1 MTSKISFS
9 KLVRTEMRQMNWLL
23 AVQMVAFVL
32 VFPFRTLMVMA
43 IRQNEQVNYGRATY
57 SVAEQFSRNVGLGHM
72 ENTGVIL
79 CAGILCALAAF
90 AYIHSQTK
98 QDFYHSLAL
107 KREGLFGA
115 KYVSSTLTFVIPY
128 LISQLLV
135 ILVGLFYQ
143 AATLKVVLE
152 ILLASVQG
160 ILFFLCSYAMTLVA
174 MMLTGNFLTTMLGIG
189 VFGAYLPIMNLIV
202 ESFQEV
208 FWDTRIADYTYSSA
222 YIQKWSSP
230 WAWCMYAT
238 GRKHSGTTGV
248 TGQIPGVGDLCQLVA
263 IAAVLT
269 LVALA
274 LYRVRKTEAGG
285 RALAFPPLEPVI
297 KILVMVPVSLVA
309 GLIAN
314 QMIESVAFEL
324 LFILLFG
331 ALICVVIE
339 FIYRVDIRQVLAHKW
354 QFAVGAVLACAI
366 FFAFRFDV
374 TGYNSYL
381 PAEDELQS
389 MSLTSYFGTYIA
401 YDDEGGI
408 AYSRTMRERLDAIE
422 WEDFDSIYQLAAD
435 AVEIE
440 KGNDA
445 DEDLGQ
451 DYSYVYFKFH
461 LTNGKE
467 VYRCY
472 RVNTEQFNEVMNEL
486 IRNEEF
492 LEMYYPICNWDEE
505 IMSKITSIY
514 CWFYGYDEEEL
525 FGEPE
530 EDADTE
536 DADTEDA
543 DTENLNAEDAEDVG
557 AESELSEDAVSAES
571 ESLTEMEET
580 VTDEPE
586 DAEDTASAAST
597 VSGNVEYYYTDV
609 YTDINITVPVSM
621 LSELVEAYVK
631 DLKSLSYE
639 EIRETVNEI
648 NFYYEQTYVNESY
661 PINEN
666 FTNTLEV
673 LKKVYYGQ

>member
-9 KLVRTEMRQMNWLL
+9 KLVRAEMCQMNWLL

-43 IRQNEQVNYGRATY
+43 IRQNEQVQYGVATY
-57 SVAEQFSRNVGLGHM
+57 SAAEEYARTVGLGHV
-72 ENTGVIL
+72 ENTFVIL

-107 KREGLFGA
+107 KREDLFGG
-115 KYVSSTLTFVIPY
+115 KYVSSVLSFVFPY

-174 MMLTGNFLTTMLGIG
+174 MMLTGNFLTTVLGIG
-189 VFGAYLPIMNLIV
+189 MFGAYLPIMRLIMV
-202 ESFQEV
+202 SFQEV
-208 FWDTRIADYTYSSA
+208 FWNTSITDYADSTFYV
-222 YIQKWSSP
+222 QMKWTSP

-238 GRKHSGTTGV
+238 GRKHSGTIGA
-248 TGQIPGVGDLCQLVA
+248 TGQVPGVGDLCQLVA

-269 LVALA
+269 LIALA

-297 KILVMVPVSLVA
+297 KILVMLPVSLVA

-314 QMIESVAFEL
+314 QLMESVAFEL

-331 ALICVVIE
+331 ALSCMVIE

-354 QFAVGAVLACAI
+354 QFAVGAVIASAI

-374 TGYNSYL
+374 SGFNSYL
-381 PAEDELQS
+381 PAAEDLET
-389 MSLTSYFGTYIA
+389 MSVSNYFSTYIA
-401 YDDEGGI
+401 YDEEGGI
-408 AYSRTMRERLDAIE
+408 VYSSSLIQRLDAVE
-422 WEDFDSIYQLAAD
+422 WEDFDSIYQLASE

-440 KGNDA
+440 KGHAA

-451 DYSYVYFKFH
+451 DYTYAYFKFH
-461 LTNGKE
+461 LKNGKE
-467 VYRCY
+467 AYRCY
-472 RVNTEQFNEVMNEL
+472 RVYTERFNEVMDGL
-486 IRNEEF
+486 LQDEEF
-492 LEMYYPICNWDEE
+492 LSLYYPICTWDEE
-505 IMSKITSIY
+505 IMSKVTDVY
-514 CWFYGYDEEEL
+514 AWFYGYDEETL
-525 FGEPE
+525 FGEP
-530 EDADTE
+530 D
-536 DADTEDA
+536 
-543 DTENLNAEDAEDVG
+543 ENSINV
-557 AESELSEDAVSAES
+557 ES
-571 ESLTEMEET
+571 ESLTELDEAELDET
-580 VTDEPE
+580 E
-586 DAEDTASAAST
+586 DTEAEDSV
-597 VSGNVEYYYTDV
+597 VSIVDENGDSWYYIEEV
-609 YTDINITVPVSM
+609 NDIEINVPVSM
-621 LSELVEAYVK
+621 LPELVEAYVK
-631 DLKSLSYE
+631 DLKSLSFE

-648 NFYYEQTYVNESY
+648 NFYYEQTYLSESY

-673 LKKVYYGQ
+673 LKKAYYEQ